1 MSGRKSDVKER
12 ACSNGSLESL
22 VHLQNVS
29 FNKSACSI
37 YWDFFFFFWKYFR
50 GTMWCYSM
58 GQNAFV
64 QYLGTEVDS
73 SWLTWNK
80 AFLIIAMNILKI
92 IHYFELEKCLL
103 NYHNFLHSPECI
115 PLSNN
120 KKKGEPLFRGIWYQW
135 ESPQISGWGLLQT
148 SNFKFHGI
156 SYNERCSVTSSCKV
170 KTTRIFIKLEVFQTF
185 NDFRECNL

>member
-1 MSGRKSDVKER
+1 M
-12 ACSNGSLESL
+12 L
-22 VHLQNVS
+22 VQ
-29 FNKSACSI
+29 FTEI
-37 YWDFFFFFWKYFR
+37 FFFFWKYFR

-103 NYHNFLHSPECI
+103 NYHNFLHSPECS
-115 PLSNN
+115 PRSNN